1 MRIGHGYDVHRLV
14 PGRRLF
20 LGGIEIPS
28 PVGLLGHSDADAAL
42 HAVIDAIL
50 GALGRG
56 DIGTLFPD
64 TDPKYRDID
73 SKVLL
78 SKVFQAMVIAG
89 YRIGNL
95 DITIIAERPRLAPYV
110 GKMRT
115 CIAHLLACEE
125 SAVNVKATTE
135 EGLGFTGRGEGIAC
149 HAVLLLA
156 D

>member
-1 MRIGHGYDVHRLV
+1 MHRLA
-14 PGRRLF
+14 PGRKLF
-20 LGGIEIPS
+20 LGGVEIPS
-28 PVGLLGHSDADAAL
+28 SLGLLGHSDADAAL
-42 HAVIDAIL
+42 HAVMDAIL

-64 TDPKYRDID
+64 SDPKYKDID

-95 DITIIAERPRLAPYV
+95 DITIIAQAPRIAPYV
-110 GKMRT
+110 GQMRAV
-115 CIAHLLACEE
+115 IAHLLACEE
-125 SAVNVKATTE
+125 QSVNVKATTE
-135 EGLGFTGRGEGIAC
+135 EGLGFTGHGEGIAC
-149 HAVLLLA
+149 HAVVLLA